1 MKTTAEKLNEHD
13 ICVFYKNQKF
23 LTLQYKGIRE
33 TMYIFM
39 PVYETAKL
47 ISDEIELS
55 EDTVNNCIF
64 IRDHYDYWPDNIIK
78 AYTEYQIKQ
87 INEKSRNIGFAT
99 ANMNKKYKDFL
110 SSKEYNMLYE
120 SNIKITESF
129 EKIKELLK
137 TYGK

>member
-87 INEKSRNIGFAT
+87 INEKSRNIGFDT

>member
-39 PVYETAKL
+39 PIYETAKL

-120 SNIKITESF
+120 SNIKITDSF

>member
-39 PVYETAKL
+39 PIYETTKL

>member
-39 PVYETAKL
+39 PIYETAKL

-64 IRDHYDYWPDNIIK
+64 IRDYYDYWPDNIIK

-87 INEKSRNIGFAT
+87 INEKSKNIGFAT

>member
-39 PVYETAKL
+39 PIYETAKL

-64 IRDHYDYWPDNIIK
+64 IRDYYDYWPDNIIK
-78 AYTEYQIKQ
+78 AYTEYQIMQ
-87 INEKSRNIGFAT
+87 INEKSKNIGFAT

>member
-1 MKTTAEKLNEHD
+1 MKTIVEQLNEHD
-13 ICVFYKNQKF
+13 ICVYYKNQNF
-23 LTLQYKGIRE
+23 LTLQYKG
-33 TMYIFM
+33 MKDNKYIFM
-39 PVYETAKL
+39 PIYETSK
-47 ISDEIELS
+47 IFQEEIELS

-64 IRDHYDYWPDNIIK
+64 IRDYYDYWPDNIIK

-87 INEKSRNIGFAT
+87 INEKSKNIGFAT

>member
-39 PVYETAKL
+39 PIYETAKL

>member
-23 LTLQYKGIRE
+23 LTLQYKGMRE

-39 PVYETAKL
+39 PIYETAKL